1 MDIKMTNLYAHF
13 CHCEIL
19 DTLFVPKC
27 TTDIHGL
34 CHISTKD
41 EERTGTVSRL
51 RSGRSG
57 VRFQSVRSGFVAHR
71 DSVVM
76 VIGVFCPWQK
86 RSLSMNSTTRLHLV
100 LRLIV
105 DGATLL
111 LPLDAFMAER
121 DSFTFTFTG
130 ITIITKHAASV
141 DDVKLLMFVSI

>member
-1 MDIKMTNLYAHF
+1 
-13 CHCEIL
+13 
-19 DTLFVPKC
+19 
-27 TTDIHGL
+27 
-34 CHISTKD
+34 
-41 EERTGTVSRL
+41 
-51 RSGRSG
+51 
-57 VRFQSVRSGFVAHR
+57 
-71 DSVVM
+71 M